1 MAARF
6 FPCDTHCN
14 PQDILP
20 LEVFLFGARIMDRF
34 SPHFKPN
41 IVSFSCRFYPKE
53 VLMVDRFNL
62 SGDFRGAIVNIKST
76 LTNVQQSVGEI
87 RTDDQNAR
95 KELEKLI
102 GQLSDALQ
110 KVPEK
115 SQEHAEAVAETAKML
130 VETAKA
136 EKPNKAMVQITG
148 EGLKRAAQNL
158 ADVLPTVVTI
168 AGQIVM
174 AVTKLVGM

>member
-1 MAARF
+1 
-6 FPCDTHCN
+6 
-14 PQDILP
+14 
-20 LEVFLFGARIMDRF
+20 
-34 SPHFKPN
+34 
-41 IVSFSCRFYPKE
+41 
-53 VLMVDRFNL
+53 
-62 SGDFRGAIVNIKST
+62 
-76 LTNVQQSVGEI
+76 VGEI

-115 SQEHAEAVAETAKML
+115 SQEHAEAVAETAKVL

>member
-1 MAARF
+1 MA
-6 FPCDTHCN
+6 D
-14 PQDILP
+14 
-20 LEVFLFGARIMDRF
+20 RI
-34 SPHFKPN
+34 
-41 IVSFSCRFYPKE
+41 
-53 VLMVDRFNL
+53 NL
-62 SGDFRGAIVNIKST
+62 SGDFRGSIINIKST

-115 SQEHAEAVAETAKML
+115 SREHAEAVAETAKAL
-130 VETAKA
+130 VDTAKA
-136 EKPNKAMVQITG
+136 EKPNKTMLQISG
-148 EGLKRAAQNL
+148 EGLKQAANNL
-158 ADVLPTVVTI
+158 ADVMPLVVTI

-174 AVTKLVGM
+174 TVVKLVGI